1 MNTLSLTEAAAYLK
15 VSYRTMR
22 RYIKK
27 GLPYREVPGVR
38 GVEYQVDREDL
49 IPFRKKYLRKLS
61 GPEGTRAKS
70 VPASG
75 RTPAGQGFGPETTPD
90 SRAAAPT
97 FSEGDFLAKKVVERL
112 ESENAFLREQILS
125 KDRQLAVKD
134 TQLADYHD
142 IVKRLS
148 HQNEVL
154 TMIAQ
159 GIEPM
164 KLLKGQ
170 ETGGYPGDDD
180 REAGREIRHLE
191 PVMPENPAAVP
202 REEIVARAKTMHKQ
216 GRPTQEIREFIQAH
230 GYDSFSD
237 LLRGKG

>member
-1 MNTLSLTEAAAYLK
+1 MGNNRLSLAEAAAYLK

-27 GLPYREVPGVR
+27 GLPFREVQGAR

-49 IPFRKKYLRKLS
+49 APFRKKYSRKLS
-61 GPEGTRAKS
+61 GPERTRTT
-70 VPASG
+70 VPASDKRPSG
-75 RTPAGQGFGPETTPD
+75 EGFGPETAD
-90 SRAAAPT
+90 SLPFRSASPEA
-97 FSEGDFLAKKVVERL
+97 EFLAGKVVERL

-134 TQLADYHD
+134 NQLADYHD

-164 KLLKGQ
+164 KLLKGK
-170 ETGGYPGDDD
+170 EMDGYPGEDDGGI
-180 REAGREIRHLE
+180 GREIGHLE
-191 PVMPENPAAVP
+191 PVMPEKPAGVS

>member
-1 MNTLSLTEAAAYLK
+1 MGNTLSHTEAAAYLK

-27 GLPYREVPGVR
+27 GLPFREVHGVR
-38 GVEYQVDREDL
+38 GIEYQVDREDL
-49 IPFRKKYLRKLS
+49 APFRKKYSRKLS
-61 GPEGTRAKS
+61 GPERTKSKS
-70 VPASG
+70 VPAFDK
-75 RTPAGQGFGPETTPD
+75 TPSGQGVEPQTPD
-90 SRAAAPT
+90 NFSSRPT
-97 FSEGDFLAKKVVERL
+97 SSEAEFLTKKIVERL
-112 ESENAFLREQILS
+112 ESENTFLREQMLS

-134 TQLADYHD
+134 NQLADYHD

-164 KLLKGQ
+164 KLLKGK
-170 ETGGYPGDDD
+170 EMGGYPGED
-180 REAGREIRHLE
+180 EGETGREIRHLE
-191 PVMPENPAAVP
+191 PVMPEKSAVVS

-237 LLRGKG
+237 LLRAG